1 MRLPTRA
8 VSVLAIATAITLTGT
23 SAMAAGSAIS
33 NSGFEDGELT
43 NVDNLF
49 RTEDPVIPGW
59 NWIDGDEE

>member
-49 RTEDPVIPGW
+49 RT
-59 NWIDGDEE
+59 